1 MWSPMLTSLGAS
13 SCAFCPSAFSAFP
26 SDSFAPSFS
35 SVPGFFDPEE
45 KVEGAVREKERSGG
59 MERERESE
67 SERGRERGR
76 ERESLFGTVETRAH
90 AFA

>member
-59 MERERESE
+59 MERE
-67 SERGRERGR
+67 SERARAREGEREGERERVYL
-76 ERESLFGTVETRAH
+76 EQ
-90 AFA
+90 

>member
-13 SCAFCPSAFSAFP
+13 SCAFCPSSFSAFP
-26 SDSFAPSFS
+26 SDSSFS

-59 MERERESE
+59 MERE
-67 SERGRERGR
+67 SERARAREGEREGERERVYL
-76 ERESLFGTVETRAH
+76 EQ
-90 AFA
+90 